1 MSDLSLLLATPEGRS
16 GNQPMA
22 TGKRQPGT
30 GEALGGLAVSFQA
43 LLQHS
48 ATPIHV
54 SQQADLAAAIGR
66 ADSTRASTADRGVER
81 PPDRPSDRPSD
92 RAAARDRARTEPAT
106 APHPDAHGAERSAM
120 SAADADRRSLP
131 VEADTTTRPA
141 AVPIGHSADREPPA
155 TAPGLAGFA
164 ASHNAGTLA
173 GGQMSADLTAAALL
187 AARTAPLPGPLA
199 TAQPPGLTMAAGG
212 DAGVAGQN
220 TPTAQ
225 SALLSAALV
234 AAGVPGGR
242 IDVTL
247 ARHGDAAMPPAATAL
262 APAAVL
268 AVGESVRGPV
278 LSTPGTISAAGSGEG
293 ATSLAFQALAA
304 AAGNSATGPAQAA
317 LGTLSAMTGTAAEAG
332 VAFAPVPVPST
343 PSVTASAPAIGTAAG
358 AGTASPTA
366 LVDGPGLGAT
376 ATAPVDTSGGRSEA
390 VLLRAQPFAQR
401 AVSDQVSVHITKAV
415 REGSDQIEIKLRPAS
430 LGRVDVRLELG
441 ADGRVLATVTADTRQ
456 TLEMLRADAR
466 GLERALQDAGLQADS
481 GSLSF
486 NLRGDGGRPDGGG
499 GRGPAIAATMPGDSD
514 IEAPAVIEGGRP
526 DPGAGRPGGIDLHV

>member
-1 MSDLSLLLATPEGRS
+1 MSDLSLLLAAPDTRS
-16 GNQPMA
+16 SGQPVA
-22 TGKRQPGT
+22 ADKRQPGT

-66 ADSTRASTADRGVER
+66 ADSTRAGTADRGVER
-81 PPDRPSDRPSD
+81 QPDRPSDRPSD
-92 RAAARDRARTEPAT
+92 RPTARDRAGTEPGA
-106 APHPDAHGAERSAM
+106 APRPDAYGAGRSAM
-120 SAADADRRSLP
+120 SAATADRRSP
-131 VEADTTTRPA
+131 SVEADTTTRPA
-141 AVPIGHSADREPPA
+141 AVPIGHSAGREPPA

-164 ASHNAGTLA
+164 ASHTAGALS
-173 GGQMSADLTAAALL
+173 GGQTSTDLTAAALL

-199 TAQPPGLTMAAGG
+199 TAQQPGLAMAVGG
-212 DAGVAGQN
+212 DAGVAGQS
-220 TPTAQ
+220 TPTTQ

-268 AVGESVRGPV
+268 AVGENVRGPV
-278 LSTPGTISAAGSGEG
+278 LSTPGTISAAGGEG

-304 AAGNSATGPAQAA
+304 GSGNSATGSAQTA

-332 VAFAPVPVPST
+332 AAFAPVPVPST
-343 PSVTASAPAIGTAAG
+343 ASVTASATGVGAA
-358 AGTASPTA
+358 AGTATAAPTA
-366 LVDGPGLGAT
+366 LSDGPGLGAT
-376 ATAPVDTSGGRSEA
+376 ATAPVDTAGGRSEA
-390 VLLRAQPFAQR
+390 VLMRAQPFAQR

-456 TLEMLRADAR
+456 TLELLRADAR

-486 NLRGDGGRPDGGG
+486 NLRGDGGRPDSEAPGKH
-499 GRGPAIAATMPGDSD
+499 RTAIAEGAADDGDKPVTAAATIAERS
-514 IEAPAVIEGGRP
+514 AT
-526 DPGAGRPGGIDLHV
+526 RPGGIDIHA